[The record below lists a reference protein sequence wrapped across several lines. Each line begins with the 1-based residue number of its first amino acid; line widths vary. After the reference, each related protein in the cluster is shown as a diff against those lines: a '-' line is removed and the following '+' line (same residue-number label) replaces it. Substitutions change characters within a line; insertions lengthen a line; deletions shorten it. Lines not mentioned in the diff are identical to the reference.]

1 MAEIDVRQDLVAT
14 LIFRAHSVQLYV
26 FVFSST
32 IPPSPSALFS
42 LPESQFQQE
51 EVPVLQGSLSPTSC
65 SQCCSLWISPKPR
78 LAAGLWQCGALQQT
92 LPVQLLQAA
101 LGLGA
106 QTCPPAAQSLP
117 EPRYLQTI
125 YKRLGSFVANSAAK
139 RALNSQHACK
149 TPSDPGNVL
158 GTSFLL

>member
-42 LPESQFQQE
+42 FPESQFQQE

-117 EPRYLQTI
+117 EPRYLQTPWI
-125 YKRLGSFVANSAAK
+125 VCGKFSSEKGS
-139 RALNSQHACK
+139 Q
-149 TPSDPGNVL
+149 
-158 GTSFLL
+158 